1 MRGPTGGSKAEN
13 NENGDNT
20 LDIQGTPHA
29 SATMGPTNG
38 SGWVTR
44 RLVPEHGRGEVLVD
58 LTEMGQDEPS
68 EDLFAAPSRV
78 HQTLD

>member
-1 MRGPTGGSKAEN
+1 MRGPIGGSKAAN

-29 SATMGPTNG
+29 SATDQRERVDHQEVGPQ
-38 SGWVTR
+38 
-44 RLVPEHGRGEVLVD
+44 HGRGEVLVD

-68 EDLFAAPSRV
+68 EDLFPPSRV
-78 HQTLD
+78 RQTLD